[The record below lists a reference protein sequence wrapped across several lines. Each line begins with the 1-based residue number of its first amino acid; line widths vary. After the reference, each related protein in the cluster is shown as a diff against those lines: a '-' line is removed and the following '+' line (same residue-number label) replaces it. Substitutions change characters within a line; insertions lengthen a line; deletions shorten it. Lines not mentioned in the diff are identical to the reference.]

1 MRSNKEVTDMIIK
14 NVGGAD
20 NISSFYHCATRIR
33 FTLKDKSKF
42 NSEFLKQQPEILG
55 AVQSGDESQVIIG
68 AKVGEYYRLIQEN
81 YDIHTNED
89 ADSKN
94 SQEHVN
100 WFRRLTNII
109 VGIMAPIITPL
120 IAGGMFKVV
129 ISLLTTFGIISIKS
143 QNYAILSFMADA
155 VFYFLPMML
164 AVSAAEHFKT
174 NKFLAIATA
183 GVLLHPSWS
192 ALVAAGKPVVLFGAP
207 VTLATYSSTVI
218 PIILCVWI
226 QSYVEKF
233 AEKVS
238 PNVIKTM
245 LKPLLIFIIM
255 APLALI
261 VIGPIGF
268 WLGNLL
274 ALLVNTLNKF
284 VPWLVPTLMGT
295 FTPLLVMVGM
305 HVALTPIASL
315 GFSSAARSENVQGP
329 GMLASNIAQAGCSFA
344 IALKDKRPQNRQI
357 AISAGVTA
365 LSGITEPALYGVTL
379 KYKRALYA
387 VMAAGG
393 IAGFYAGITQVVRYS
408 FGSPGIFTIVNFI
421 GKPGN
426 FLNAIITAILAF
438 ILAFAFTFIMVKIEN
453 QPKESAKGIKSTE
466 NAVEQVNENSIEV
479 VNAPVDGKV
488 IPLDQVNDEVF
499 SSGSLG
505 SGVGIDPETDLV
517 VSPVDGKITMTYKTG
532 HSIGINSLA
541 GNDYLIH
548 IGINTVNMKG
558 DGFTVQVKEGQEI
571 KKGDPLV
578 QVDFEKVKKAGY
590 DPTVLLLD
598 LNTPENKLIFSKNN
612 HVTIDDPVFNAPSQ
626 RKDNNE

>member
-1 MRSNKEVTDMIIK
+1 MRSNKEVADLIIR
-14 NVGGAD
+14 NVGGAN

-55 AVQSGDESQVIIG
+55 AVQSGEESQVIIG
-68 AKVGEYYRLIQEN
+68 AKVGEYYRQIQKDYDINVNKNNDSKSSQEN
-81 YDIHTNED
+81 I
-89 ADSKN
+89 
-94 SQEHVN
+94 N
-100 WFRRLTNII
+100 WFRKLTNVI
-109 VGIMAPIITPL
+109 VAIMAPIITPL

-129 ISLLTTFGIISIKS
+129 ISLLTTFKVISVQS

-174 NKFLAIATA
+174 NKFLSLAIA
-183 GVLLHPSWS
+183 GILLHPNWS
-192 ALVAAGKPVVLFGAP
+192 AMVLAAKPVLLFGVP
-207 VTLATYSSTVI
+207 VTLSAYNSTVI

-238 PNVIKTM
+238 PNIIKTM

-255 APLALI
+255 APFALI
-261 VIGPIGF
+261 VIGPIGS

-274 ALLVNTLNKF
+274 VLLVNTLNKF
-284 VPWLVPTLMGT
+284 VPWLVPTLMGA
-295 FTPLLVMVGM
+295 FTPVLVMVGM

-357 AISAGVTA
+357 AVSAGVTA

-393 IAGFYAGITQVVRYS
+393 IAGFYAGITKVVRYS

-426 FLNAIITAILAF
+426 FMNAVITAILAF
-438 ILAFAFTFIMVKIEN
+438 ILSFVFTFIAVKIDNPVRADIKNSSNAEKAN
-453 QPKESAKGIKSTE
+453 ESS
-466 NAVEQVNENSIEV
+466 VEI
-479 VNAPVDGKV
+479 VNAPVDGRI
-488 IPLDQVNDEVF
+488 IPLKEVNDEVF
-499 SSGSLG
+499 SSSSLG
-505 SGVGIDPETDLV
+505 SGVGIDPDTDLI

-532 HSIGINSLA
+532 HSIGVSSLG
-541 GNDYLIH
+541 GNEYLIH
-548 IGINTVNMKG
+548 IGINTVNLKG
-558 DGFTVQVKEGQEI
+558 DGFKVQVKEGQEV

-578 QVDFEKVKKAGY
+578 QVDFDKIKKAGY

-598 LNTPENKLIFSKNN
+598 LNTPENKLNFNATDQ
-612 HVTIDDPVFNAPSQ
+612 VTIDDPVFSAPCQ
-626 RKDNNE
+626 RKENNE

>member
-14 NVGGAD
+14 NVGGAA
-20 NISSFYHCATRIR
+20 NIISFYHCATRIR

-42 NSEFLKQQPEILG
+42 NAEFLKQQPEILG
-55 AVQSGDESQVIIG
+55 AVQAGDESQVIIG
-68 AKVGEYYRLIQEN
+68 AKVGEYFNQIEKD
-81 YDIHTNED
+81 YDIAANNTESPAPSD
-89 ADSKN
+89 
-94 SQEHVN
+94 EHVGIIRK
-100 WFRRLTNII
+100 FINII
-109 VGIMAPIITPL
+109 VAIMAPIITPL

-129 ISLLTTFGIISIKS
+129 ISLLTTFNLISVKS

-183 GVLLHPSWS
+183 GVLLHPNW
-192 ALVAAGKPVVLFGAP
+192 AAMVLAGKPVALFGVP
-207 VTLATYSSTVI
+207 ITLASYSSTVI

-255 APLALI
+255 APLALLL
-261 VIGPIGF
+261 IGPIGS
-268 WLGNLL
+268 WLGDLL
-274 ALLVNTLNKF
+274 ALLINSLNK
-284 VPWLVPTLMGT
+284 VAPWLVPTIMGACS
-295 FTPLLVMVGM
+295 PLLVMVGM

-315 GFSSAARSENVQGP
+315 GFASPARSENILGP
-329 GMLASNIAQAGCSFA
+329 GMLASNIAQSGCAFA
-344 IALKDKRPQNRQI
+344 ISLKEKRPQNRQI
-357 AISAGVTA
+357 AVSAGVTA

-379 KYKRALYA
+379 KYQRALYA

-426 FLNAIITAILAF
+426 FMNAIITAIIAF
-438 ILAFAFTFIMVKIEN
+438 ILGFVFTFLIVKTD
-453 QPKESAKGIKSTE
+453 QPEKQIAKTLDGDKDANHTATTE
-466 NAVEQVNENSIEV
+466 IVY
-479 VNAPVDGKV
+479 APVDGRV

-499 SSGSLG
+499 ASKSLG
-505 SGVGIDPETDLV
+505 SGIGINPATDLIT
-517 VSPVDGKITMTYKTG
+517 SPITGKITMTYKTG
-532 HSIGINSLA
+532 HAIGLTSPS
-541 GNDYLIH
+541 GTEYLIH
-548 IGINTVNMKG
+548 IGIDTVNMKG
-558 DGFTVQVKEGQEI
+558 NGFKVIVTKGQDVR
-571 KKGDPLV
+571 KGDPLV
-578 QVDFEKVKKAGY
+578 QVDFAKIKAAGY
-590 DPTVLLLD
+590 DPTVLLIS
-598 LNTPENKLIFSKNN
+598 LNTADDALTFTTKQE
-612 HVTIDDPVFNAPSQ
+612 VTIDDPVFSLADM
-626 RKDNNE
+626 RKSN